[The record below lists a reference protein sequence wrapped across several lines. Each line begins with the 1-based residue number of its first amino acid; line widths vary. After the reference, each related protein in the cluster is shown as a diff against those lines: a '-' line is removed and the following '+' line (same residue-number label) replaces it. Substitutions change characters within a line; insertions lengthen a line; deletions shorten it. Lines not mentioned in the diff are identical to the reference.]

1 MSGVQKMIVALVA
14 VVLLIGGYFAYSV
27 YVTNRAAEEG
37 AKLMEQA
44 KEDQK
49 VLQQQYMDQQRQLMQ
64 QMQRR

>member
-1 MSGVQKMIVALVA
+1 MSGIQKMIVSLVA

-27 YVTNRAAEEG
+27 YMTNRAAEEG
-37 AKLMEQA
+37 AKLMGKAME
-44 KEDQK
+44 EQK